1 MAQNRQAIQAR
12 IRSVDSTKKITK
24 AMQLVASSKLNRQ
37 KQLMEDNRVYASAL
51 QELLT
56 LVLQS
61 IGDNSVYLN
70 ENEGKPACV
79 FVITSDMGLCGGY
92 NANVLKMIQQEVK
105 PEDHIIM
112 IGSRGAAWAK
122 SQKLLLEECFVDLNE
137 DEDYLVLSTQMQ
149 KALNQFL
156 NKEISS
162 IKILYTY
169 YKNTLSFIPTL
180 ETILPVS
187 KREEKVEAKS
197 HAQMIF
203 EPSKEEMMANV
214 IPMILKSTLY
224 SRYLESKTSEQASRR
239 MAMENATDNA
249 QQLRDDLEFAFNQA
263 RQAAI
268 TQEITEIVGGSDAV
282 S

>member
-37 KQLMEDNRVYASAL
+37 KQLMEENRVYASAL
-51 QELLT
+51 QELMT
-56 LVLQS
+56 LVLSS
-61 IGDNSVYLN
+61 IGDQSIYLH
-70 ENEGKPACV
+70 ENEGKPSYV

-92 NANVLKMIQQEVK
+92 NSNVLKMLSQEVSK
-105 PEDHIIM
+105 EDRIVM
-112 IGSRGAAWAK
+112 IGNRGVNWIRSRNYKCEQA
-122 SQKLLLEECFVDLNE
+122 FVDLNE
-137 DEDYLVLSTQMQ
+137 DDDYLVLSTQMQ
-149 KALNQFL
+149 NALEIFIK
-156 NKEISS
+156 KEISS

-169 YKNTLSFIPTL
+169 FKNTLTFVPTL
-180 ETILPVS
+180 ETILPIQKPESNV
-187 KREEKVEAKS
+187 EKKS
-197 HAQMIF
+197 QAQMIF
-203 EPSKEEMMANV
+203 EPGKEEMLASV
-214 IPMILKSTLY
+214 VPMILKSTLY

-268 TQEITEIVGGSDAV
+268 TQEITEIVGGSNAI

>member
-37 KQLMEDNRVYASAL
+37 KQLMEENRVYASAL

-61 IGDNSVYLN
+61 TGDNSIYLQ
-70 ENEGKPACV
+70 ENKGKPAV
-79 FVITSDMGLCGGY
+79 IFVITSDMGLCGGY
-92 NANVLKMIQQEVK
+92 NSNVLKMLQQEVSK
-105 PEDHIIM
+105 DDQLIM
-112 IGSRGAAWAK
+112 IGSRGYNWVR
-122 SQKLLLEECFVDLNE
+122 SRNFNVSEGFVDLNE
-137 DEDYLVLSTQMQ
+137 DDDYLVLSTQMQ
-149 KALNQFL
+149 KTLNAFL

-169 YKNTLSFIPTL
+169 YKNTLTFVPTL
-180 ETILPVS
+180 ETILPVQ
-187 KREEKVEAKS
+187 KKNEKVESKS
-197 HAQMIF
+197 QAQMIF
-203 EPSKEEMMANV
+203 EPSKEEMLASV

-268 TQEITEIVGGSDAV
+268 TQEITEIVGGSNAI

>member
-37 KQLMEDNRVYASAL
+37 KQLMEENRVYASAL

-61 IGDNSVYLN
+61 TGDNSIYLQ
-70 ENEGKPACV
+70 ENKGKPAV
-79 FVITSDMGLCGGY
+79 IFVITSDMGLCGGY
-92 NANVLKMIQQEVK
+92 NSNVLKMLQQEVSK
-105 PEDHIIM
+105 DDQLIM
-112 IGSRGAAWAK
+112 IGSRGYNWVR
-122 SQKLLLEECFVDLNE
+122 SRNFNVSEGFVYLNE
-137 DEDYLVLSTQMQ
+137 DDDYLVLSTQMQ
-149 KALNQFL
+149 KTLNAFL

-169 YKNTLSFIPTL
+169 YKNTLTFVPTL
-180 ETILPVS
+180 ETILPVQ
-187 KREEKVEAKS
+187 KKNEKVESKS
-197 HAQMIF
+197 QAQMIF
-203 EPSKEEMMANV
+203 EPSKEEMLASV

-268 TQEITEIVGGSDAV
+268 TQEITEIVGGSNAI

>member
-37 KQLMEDNRVYASAL
+37 KQLMEENRVYASAL
-51 QELLT
+51 QELMT
-56 LVLQS
+56 LVLSS
-61 IGDNSVYLN
+61 IGDQSIYLH
-70 ENEGKPACV
+70 ENEGKPSYV

-92 NANVLKMIQQEVK
+92 NSNVLKMLSQEVSK
-105 PEDHIIM
+105 EDRIVM
-112 IGSRGAAWAK
+112 IGNRGVNWIRSRNYKCEQA
-122 SQKLLLEECFVDLNE
+122 FVDLNE
-137 DEDYLVLSTQMQ
+137 DDDYLVLSTQMQ
-149 KALNQFL
+149 NALELFIK
-156 NKEISS
+156 KEISS

-169 YKNTLSFIPTL
+169 FKNTLTFVPTL
-180 ETILPVS
+180 ETILPIQKPESNV
-187 KREEKVEAKS
+187 EKKS
-197 HAQMIF
+197 QAQMIF
-203 EPSKEEMMANV
+203 EPGKEEMLASV
-214 IPMILKSTLY
+214 VPMILKSTLY

-268 TQEITEIVGGSDAV
+268 TQEITEIVGGSNAI